1 LPRKRKKEREISVR
15 APDYIPKRAP
25 IFKDTTGT
33 EALDVF
39 TVAENV
45 GRVLSFVMIAVGI
58 FVIVLSVYRHSYI
71 HQHVF
76 EPTFHQR
83 SRFRRSHKHPLR
95 TVTLVKK
102 IIRLVTEKQMRF
114 NL

>member
-1 LPRKRKKEREISVR
+1 MPRKRKKEREISVS

-45 GRVLSFVMIAVGI
+45 GRVLSFVMIAVGVFVTI
-58 FVIVLSVYRHSYI
+58 FSLYTILTSVNMFLNPLFLAVLGFVGALNLICGLLLLS
-71 HQHVF
+71 
-76 EPTFHQR
+76 
-83 SRFRRSHKHPLR
+83 
-95 TVTLVKK
+95 KK
-102 IIRLVTEKQMRF
+102 
-114 NL
+114 